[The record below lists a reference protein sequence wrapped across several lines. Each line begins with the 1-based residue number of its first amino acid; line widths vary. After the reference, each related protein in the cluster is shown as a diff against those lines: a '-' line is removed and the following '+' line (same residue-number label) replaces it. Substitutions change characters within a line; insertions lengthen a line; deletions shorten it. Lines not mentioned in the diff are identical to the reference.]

1 MNTQCMRVI
10 EYLRRN
16 GSITQREADRE
27 LGVMR
32 LASRI
37 SDLRRSGYGITK
49 RMVKAKNRFDEPVSF
64 AEYSLTEDGNVQ
76 TE

>member
-1 MNTQCMRVI
+1 MNTQCTRVLEYMR
-10 EYLRRN
+10 EN

-37 SDLRRSGYGITK
+37 SDLRRSGVEITK
-49 RMVKAKNRFDEPVSF
+49 RMIKAKNRFDEPVSF
-64 AEYSLTEDGNVQ
+64 AEYRLTEVSDVPA
-76 TE
+76 E

>member
-1 MNTQCMRVI
+1 MNTQCYRVM
-10 EYLRRN
+10 EYMKEH

-37 SDLRRSGYGITK
+37 SDLKRSGVHITR
-49 RMVKAKNRFDEPVSF
+49 RMVKAKNRFDEQVSF
-64 AEYSLTEDGNVQ
+64 AEYRLTEGKDVPA
-76 TE
+76 E